1 MPHARRGSPDYGTDA
16 TARVARLLV
25 MLVLPMLLA
34 LALAARV
41 QAGVLVVD
49 VPGANDDC
57 CAQKV
62 VSLLQSLPF
71 AAQVAADPA
80 RAQACVTLQAGVLGD
95 EAALRRTLVDG
106 GYPVAAVRAADA
118 CPAGLGDAST
128 KEPWARFPDLD
139 VKVVSRGEA
148 FANADVRV
156 DGKYTVLDF
165 GAPWCAPCFGVADT
179 LAAYLRAN
187 ADTAVRVAWL
197 DTADARASF
206 ALPVAR
212 QHLAYA
218 TGLPWIVVLDP
229 VGKKVFEGGEV
240 DAALRALD
248 KHRAKARK

>member
-1 MPHARRGSPDYGTDA
+1 
-16 TARVARLLV
+16 
-25 MLVLPMLLA
+25 MLVALTLA
-34 LALAARV
+34 LQAH
-41 QAGVLVVD
+41 AGVLVVD

-80 RAQACVTLQAGVLGD
+80 RTQACVTVREGVAVD
-95 EAALRRTLVDG
+95 EAALRRTLTDG
-106 GYPVAAVRAADA
+106 GYPVTAVRTADA
-118 CPAGLGDAST
+118 CPDGMGASNAR
-128 KEPWARFPDLD
+128 EPWARFPDLD

-148 FANADVRV
+148 FALADARV
-156 DGKYTVLDF
+156 ADRYTVLDF
-165 GAPWCAPCFGVADT
+165 GAPWCAPCFSVADT
-179 LAAYLRAN
+179 LAAYLRTH

-218 TGLPWIVVLDP
+218 TGLPWLVVLDP
-229 VGKKVFEGGEV
+229 AGKKVYEGG
-240 DAALRALD
+240 DAAAALAAVD
-248 KHRAKARK
+248 KHRTKARK